1 MTQDMG
7 NKISHHNQA
16 VARELAGS
24 RQALGRLMSMVRSRQ
39 GASKEQARSWLGY
52 GLEVRWRCHGYL
64 RSWERGMLR
73 YATMIVMMMVVGV
86 TGVWG
91 QF

>member
-16 VARELAGS
+16 VAREQADL

-39 GASKEQARSWLGY
+39 GASKELARVWLGGQHIVEPIDARY
-52 GLEVRWRCHGYL
+52 IKKLTVR
-64 RSWERGMLR
+64 
-73 YATMIVMMMVVGV
+73 
-86 TGVWG
+86 
-91 QF
+91 